1 MPPMLSDQQK
11 SRGARAILG
20 WTQKDLAK
28 VSGVSFQTI
37 CTFENSQHALHPN
50 NLSAV
55 WKAFTNAGIQF
66 TNYTVGFGNSEEAN
80 VQVAGGPEPV
90 DDPRRPDQHAE
101 LSEPATTG

>member
-50 NLSAV
+50 NLIAV
-55 WKAFTNAGIQF
+55 WKAFTNAGIRF
-66 TNYTVGFGNSEEAN
+66 TDHTVGLSGGA
-80 VQVAGGPEPV
+80 VAGGPEPV
-90 DDPRRPDQHAE
+90 DDPRRPDQHVE